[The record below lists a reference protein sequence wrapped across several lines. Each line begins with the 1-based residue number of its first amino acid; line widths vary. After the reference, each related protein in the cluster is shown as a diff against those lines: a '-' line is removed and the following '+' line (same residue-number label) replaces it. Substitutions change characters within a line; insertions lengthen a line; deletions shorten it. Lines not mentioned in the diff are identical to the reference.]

1 MPKILITSG
10 PTRQYLDPIRY
21 LTNASS
27 GRMGAALAQAALDAG
42 FEVVVVSGPVDVKYP
57 SGAQVVDVVS
67 TEEMRTAAMQLYPE
81 CVGAI
86 GAAAP
91 CDYRPDA
98 VLTDKMSKNDFIR
111 SPEANGELLLRL
123 RETPDIM
130 ASLGATKREFSPD
143 PTAPSGQWLVAF
155 ALETS
160 DHHVRALQ
168 KLQRKHCDLIVVND
182 PTSINGTTSNVEI
195 LDATGETLAQI
206 SGDKTDVARRL
217 IAEIQA
223 FVAKQTAAP
232 DATADV

>member
-27 GRMGAALAQAALDAG
+27 GRMGAALASAALEAG
-42 FEVVVVSGPVDVKYP
+42 YEVVVVSGPVEVDYP
-57 SGAQVVDVVS
+57 KGAKVVDVVS
-67 TEEMRTAAMQLYPE
+67 TEEMRVACMQIFPE
-81 CVGAI
+81 CDGAI

-91 CDYRPDA
+91 CDYRPVS

-111 SPEANGELLLRL
+111 APEANGELLLKL

-130 ASLGATKREFSPD
+130 AALGETKREFNENSKKN
-143 PTAPSGQWLVAF
+143 GQWLVAF

-160 DHHVRALQ
+160 DRRVRALQ

-182 PTSINGTTSNVEI
+182 PSSINGRTSNVEI
-195 LDATGETLAQI
+195 LNATGATLAQI

-217 IAEIQA
+217 IAEIGK
-223 FVAKQTAAP
+223 FVAEKTRR
-232 DATADV
+232 

>member
-42 FEVVVVSGPVDVKYP
+42 FEVVVVSGPVDIKYP
-57 SGAQVVDVVS
+57 DGAQVVDVVS

-130 ASLGATKREFSPD
+130 ASLGATKREFSTD
-143 PTAPSGQWLVAF
+143 PTASSGQWLVAF

-232 DATADV
+232 DAPADI

>member
-27 GRMGAALAQAALDAG
+27 GRMGAALATSALDAG

-67 TEEMRTAAMQLYPE
+67 TEEMRTAAMQLFPE

-130 ASLGATKREFSPD
+130 ASLGATKREFSND
-143 PTAPSGQWLVAF
+143 SAAPSGQWLVAF

-223 FVAKQTAAP
+223 FVAKRTAASP
-232 DATADV
+232 SV